1 VNVLSK
7 NFDALKVFIILFI
20 MENHSGKNVAAG
32 KNIGR
37 PIIVYDD
44 DSGEKSKPSSSS
56 EIRISKVRKLPGRD
70 ISISSSED
78 EEYDDHEIPK
88 TIEII
93 EDPSKKVNPRKS
105 SMVMNGASKL
115 SSGVKKLEIVDSSEK
130 CMTTSSSANELC
142 KSTRFDELP
151 SPVDSNAIPLRKR
164 SVSFLPSGIES
175 TIEGKSSSNPT
186 LKMAS
191 IDLPREESLQEDSE
205 DDEIKGMDH
214 LQVSISD
221 HARERRRSIENLVRP
236 PTPPNACHS
245 VKD

>member
-1 VNVLSK
+1 MFFFLLVK
-7 NFDALKVFIILFI
+7 YVFL
-20 MENHSGKNVAAG
+20 NL
-32 KNIGR
+32 
-37 PIIVYDD
+37 IV
-44 DSGEKSKPSSSS
+44 

-164 SVSFLPSGIES
+164 SVSFLPSGIEV
-175 TIEGKSSSNPT
+175 I
-186 LKMAS
+186 
-191 IDLPREESLQEDSE
+191 I
-205 DDEIKGMDH
+205 
-214 LQVSISD
+214 
-221 HARERRRSIENLVRP
+221 
-236 PTPPNACHS
+236 
-245 VKD
+245 

>member
-1 VNVLSK
+1 
-7 NFDALKVFIILFI
+7 
-20 MENHSGKNVAAG
+20 MENYSAKSVATG
-32 KNIGR
+32 NNIGR

-44 DSGEKSKPSSSS
+44 DSGENIKPSSSS

-78 EEYDDHEIPK
+78 EEYDDDEIPK

-93 EDPSKKVNPRKS
+93 EDPSKKINPRKS

-115 SSGVKKLEIVDSSEK
+115 GSGVKKLEIVDKNEK
-130 CMTTSSSANELC
+130 LMTTSSSANELC

-151 SPVDSNAIPLRKR
+151 SPVSAIPLRKR
-164 SVSFLPSGIES
+164 SVSFLPPGSEAA
-175 TIEGKSSSNPT
+175 TENKSSSNPT

-205 DDEIKGMDH
+205 DEEVKGMDH
-214 LQVSISD
+214 LQVSVSD

-245 VKD
+245 IKD